1 MTNVEGVRTAL
12 LKFVETMSMHTTL
25 VLLLTTEE
33 LVVLH
38 STLTTVQEL
47 HEKSGMS
54 DDAMAPFGKL
64 RHRVEKA
71 LSQAGYG
78 GDPR

>member
-12 LKFVETMSMHTTL
+12 LKFAETMPSETTL
-25 VLLLTTEE
+25 VVLLKVDE
-33 LVVLH
+33 LVVCH
-38 STLTTVQEL
+38 SALTTMQDLQE
-47 HEKSGMS
+47 KAGAS
-54 DDAMAPFGKL
+54 DDAMAVFGRL
-64 RHRVEKA
+64 RQKIEKA

>member
-12 LKFVETMSMHTTL
+12 LKFIETIPVDTTL
-25 VLLLTTEE
+25 VLPLKMDE

-38 STLTTVQEL
+38 SALTSWQEL
-47 HEKSGMS
+47 HEKFGTPTEVME
-54 DDAMAPFGKL
+54 PFGRL
-64 RHRVEKA
+64 RQKVEKA
-71 LSQAGYG
+71 LAQAGYG